1 MSEAG
6 KSDIATVC
14 SGSVTEDI
22 DTLSVDMN
30 VPQALPNNIIPSP
43 HSDRVVLMPGSI
55 LRRSVEFAP
64 SSFTP
69 FYKQVATD
77 SAVAVPH
84 TSTDQTEKCTS
95 STSQSPMIS
104 TPPSCSRWNDM
115 GPPLSRALLMQSL
128 QSTAGSATGS
138 RAGSVKSYGSNT
150 GASQNSD
157 VMAHVDPDD
166 CGGSLMGSITDGQ
179 SVHSQEDIRSGT
191 DAELHDHHHHRG
203 PISKDED
210 EEEVKQS
217 SNGTHPFLKDG
228 ASGQNSNGRTS
239 PGGTIY
245 RGKGVRRYQGRYMN
259 LPLQRFRQDADD
271 DLLDTYLESDKVM
284 EEKNQQRNSGY
295 GFEDDWRRSQSPM
308 CKGQDGRYRGRG
320 RSPSPVRKNGYH
332 EKSGNNNITNGNS
345 RRGSAHHH
353 HRSRSRSTSADGR
366 RPPARRKRWNRL
378 DDTSPRNN
386 NNNNSRWGSRT
397 HGRHNGSP
405 GKSPTNSSVSSGGSS
420 NVAPPARSSPRRR
433 KRPISQ
439 SRGRT

>member
-1 MSEAG
+1 
-6 KSDIATVC
+6 
-14 SGSVTEDI
+14 
-22 DTLSVDMN
+22 MN
-30 VPQALPNNIIPSP
+30 VPQAPPNNIIPSP
-43 HSDRVVLMPGSI
+43 QSDRVVLMTGSI

-69 FYKQVATD
+69 YYKQVATATD
-77 SAVAVPH
+77 SAVALPQP
-84 TSTDQTEKCTS
+84 STDPSEKS
-95 STSQSPMIS
+95 SLSTSQLPTI
-104 TPPSCSRWNDM
+104 TTHTDHPSCCSRWNDM

-128 QSTAGSATGS
+128 QSAAGSATGS

-191 DAELHDHHHHRG
+191 EVDLHDHHHHSG
-203 PISKDED
+203 PISKDDD
-210 EEEVKQS
+210 EEEVKQP

-259 LPLQRFRQDADD
+259 LPLQRFRQDTDD

-284 EEKNQQRNSGY
+284 EEKNQQRNNGY
-295 GFEDDWRRSQSPM
+295 GFDDDWRRSQSPM
-308 CKGQDGRYRGRG
+308 CNGQEGRYRGRG

-332 EKSGNNNITNGNS
+332 EKISNNSITNGNS

-378 DDTSPRNN
+378 DDASPRNN
-386 NNNNSRWGSRT
+386 NNNNARRGSRT
-397 HGRHNGSP
+397 HGRHNVSP
-405 GKSPTNSSVSSGGSS
+405 GKSPTSSSVSSGGSC
-420 NVAPPARSSPRRR
+420 NIAPPARSSPRRR
-433 KRPISQ
+433 KR
-439 SRGRT
+439 GRT